1 MANTNFTMEMLA
13 ALEAAIASGARSVY
27 YGDKRVEY
35 HSMDEMIRARD
46 LMRKELGLIDTRK
59 KLVLPNHS
67 KGL

>member
-1 MANTNFTMEMLA
+1 MANTNFTLEMLY
-13 ALEAAIASGARSVY
+13 ALEAAIASGAKDVF
-27 YGDKRVEY
+27 YGDKRVTY

-46 LMRKELGLIDTRK
+46 LIRKELGLIDTRK

>member
-13 ALEAAIASGARSVY
+13 SLEAAIASGTRSVY

-35 HSMDEMIRARD
+35 QDLSAMIRARD
-46 LMRKELGLIDTRK
+46 LIRIELGLVDTKK